1 MSTAIGTRDAPAQ
14 LVDAREHRIRHIHP
28 TEAYLGGRPSEGAT
42 QTILG
47 RTYGFTE
54 LPLSHLPTSH
64 DLVEGTYTRRLGDAG
79 EFSLT
84 FPNAA
89 GSKGLWRE
97 RFSVDRSMQF
107 IEIYRADV
115 LEFVGVIQRVEI
127 DRGRVEISGPDASAL
142 LRRTYESDRTWTAAP
157 RDVVEA
163 YTRVPTWAL
172 VDTAWTIQAG
182 NGYTDADPEEG
193 GSGDIDRRLAVIEC
207 NYGASQFQGVMW
219 RPIDVGSDDWR
230 ITAVLVSTERFSS
243 TVPVRAD
250 LQAHNSASG
259 KNVSVGVSGDAA
271 GVSSSRGVAQLGDW
285 DAPPNLAGSTAGV
298 ISVALPEADGPVTK
312 APITLVL
319 ERQGRWIRGFAQ
331 GRLIGQF
338 EVTNAGATAPDRLRI
353 RVTYNGLPP
362 PPTSGIHRAT
372 FKRITVERRRPFLAR
387 GAEKGDYVLPGDYP
401 TGGLRGRYYNNA
413 DLQGLSSA
421 GRKAR
426 IMAPSRESYGERIDP
441 SVAFGAGITPIQP
454 GASTDFFSVRWFGA
468 VYLRQDLGNYQFRLT
483 NVDDGAR
490 LWVAKTGWGEQ
501 LLDGWVE
508 GAGTIGPA
516 TLSGIGAEAG
526 WYPLVLE
533 YFESGGAQSIA
544 MQFLPPAS
552 YTDAGGGAIT
562 GSTWQNVP
570 GTSLSP
576 LGCYDNRVQGQSHFD
591 LAYGAAR
598 EFGYQLTCEPMQLE
612 SGEFPGRLVPRVR
625 VGRDTDVVLEVD
637 DTDRAEPILTPGVT
651 IDSED
656 QAVVLRG
663 SAAGLPD
670 GQGSQV
676 TAEIADIPALRDALF
691 ALEARVDAPEISF
704 PQLLAAR
711 LNGELALRATP
722 WEEVRGVPRAQER
735 LADTWPLSQAL
746 SAMRW
751 RPGDGLR
758 ISVPSIGV
766 EDESPR
772 QLLQVTRSFGAEGR
786 TATQVAFRQRP
797 RSAASTV
804 RRLLR
809 AATMPHRA
817 YQRQKV
823 TLSSN
828 WIGHGAA
835 DVGAG
840 GFTDFAILGVNVGDQ
855 IVKAIARISMNTTAQ
870 PLGIEI
876 NFTDRTSALG
886 GSWSV
891 VPVDIDITGY
901 AGAASAGDNRF
912 YIRLR
917 NNGGGTT
924 LVQFQLIVEV
934 LR

>member
-107 IEIYRADV
+107 IEIYRDDV
-115 LEFVGVIQRVEI
+115 LEFVGVIQRIEV

-142 LRRTYESDRTWTAAP
+142 LRRTYEGDRTWTHAP

-163 YTRVPTWAL
+163 YTRVPTWAITNSTWL
-172 VDTAWTIQAG
+172 TAAG
-182 NGYTDADPEEG
+182 TVTTHDDPEQG
-193 GSGDIDRRLAVIEC
+193 NSSDVDLRLVRVEC
-207 NYGASQFQGVMW
+207 NFSSEQDGVGY
-219 RPIDVGSDDWR
+219 REIDVGSDDWR
-230 ITAVLVSTERFSS
+230 MTAVVVSTERFDGY
-243 TVPVRAD
+243 TDHVRAD
-250 LQAHNSASG
+250 LQARNSGSG
-259 KNVSVGVSGDAA
+259 KNVSVGVELGQAALTDANVPPGGVGDL
-271 GVSSSRGVAQLGDW
+271 R
-285 DAPPNLAGSTAGV
+285 V
-298 ISVALPEADGPVTK
+298 IASVPEAEGNVLRT
-312 APITLVL
+312 PITLVL
-319 ERQGRWIRGFAQ
+319 ERQGRWIRAFAQ
-331 GRLIGQF
+331 GRLVGQF
-338 EVTNAGATAPDRLRI
+338 EVTNLGATAPDQV
-353 RVTYNGLPP
+353 RVRVSGSLPP
-362 PPTSGIHRAT
+362 SGRIRAT
-372 FKRITVERRRPFLAR
+372 FKRVVVERLRPFLAR
-387 GAEKGDYVLPGDYP
+387 GADKGNYVLPGDYP
-401 TGGLRGRYYNNA
+401 TGGLLGRYFNHG
-413 DLQGLSSA
+413 DLQGLSA
-421 GRKAR
+421 AHRRAR
-426 IMAPSRESYGERIDP
+426 ILAPVREHYGERVEAV
-441 SVAFGAGITPIQP
+441 SAGGGLTPIQP
-454 GASTDFFSVRWFGA
+454 GSSGDYFSVRWLGA
-468 VYLRQDLGNYQFRLT
+468 VYLRQDLGSYQFRLT

-490 LWVAKTGWGEQ
+490 LWVARTGWGEQ

-591 LAYGAAR
+591 LVYGAAR

-625 VGRDTDVVLEVD
+625 VGRDTDVVLEVE
-637 DTDRAEPILTPGVT
+637 DTDGADPILSPGVT
-651 IDSED
+651 IDAED

-670 GQGSQV
+670 GRGSQV
-676 TAEIADIPALRDALF
+676 TAEVADIPALREALF
-691 ALEARVDAPEISF
+691 GLEARVDAPEIGF
-704 PQLLAAR
+704 PQLLEAR
-711 LNGELALRATP
+711 LNAELALRATP
-722 WEEVRGVPRAQER
+722 WEELRGVPRAQER
-735 LADTWPLSQAL
+735 LADTWPLSETL

-758 ISVPSIGV
+758 ISVPDIGV
-766 EDESPR
+766 EDAEPR

-797 RSAASTV
+797 RSGAVSM

-823 TLSSN
+823 MLTGERPFTS
-828 WIGHGAA
+828 
-835 DVGAG
+835 VGAG
-840 GFTDFAILGVNVGDQ
+840 GFSAYSMVNLHAADQ
-855 IVKAIARISMNTTAQ
+855 VVRAFVRVNSNSAAQ

-876 NFTDRTSALG
+876 NGVDRTSPLG
-886 GSWSV
+886 GSWTTI
-891 VPVDIDITGY
+891 PIEIDITGY
-901 AGAASAGDNRF
+901 AATAVDNTGRI
-912 YIRLR
+912 YARMR
-917 NNGGGTT
+917 NNGGSTT
-924 LVQFQLIVEV
+924 NIGLQIFVEV